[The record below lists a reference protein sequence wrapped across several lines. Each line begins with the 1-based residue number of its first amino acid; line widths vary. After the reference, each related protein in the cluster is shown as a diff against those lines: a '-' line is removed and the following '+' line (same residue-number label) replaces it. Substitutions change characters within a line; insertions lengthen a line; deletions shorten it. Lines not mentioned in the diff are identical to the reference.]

1 MSSLDFLFIKF
12 NGKIFFSSL
21 SPNLNQREER
31 ERKIN
36 GKKSKKKNNSCNH
49 SSDTKLLYKVEKKL

>member
-36 GKKSKKKNNSCNH
+36 GKKSKKKITAVTTAVTQSY
-49 SSDTKLLYKVEKKL
+49 STR